1 MQYKIKEI
9 SDITGISIRM
19 LRYYHKIGL
28 LTPKSKSES
37 GYRLYDELDLEKLL
51 HILYLKELDFSLE
64 EIKNIVSNPSLD
76 LKNTLKSQEEL
87 LTKKKERLEAI
98 INALK
103 KTTTSYPKESF
114 TIQREIFTAFDMA
127 EIERNKENFEQEFGS
142 KFGEETMNECKANH
156 SDFTKEDWTI
166 VMSKADEILSEI
178 SRLVSKKPSDP
189 NVQNI
194 IKRYRDFI
202 NENMWNCTPD
212 RFKTLADLYVT
223 DIEYRDYIIQY
234 HKDLPEFLRE
244 AIYLYCDISIND

>member
-19 LRYYHKIGL
+19 LRHYHKIGL
-28 LTPKSKSES
+28 LTPKTKSES
-37 GYRLYDELDLEKLL
+37 GYRLYDEQDIEKLL

-76 LKNTLKSQEEL
+76 FKKTLKSQEEL

-103 KTTTSYPKESF
+103 KTTSYPKESF

-127 EIERNKENFEQEFGS
+127 EIERNKEKFESEFGA
-142 KFGEETMNECKANH
+142 KFDEETMNECKTNH
-156 SDFTKEDWTI
+156 SNFTKEDWTI
-166 VMSKADEILSEI
+166 VMSKADEILSGI
-178 SRLVSKKPSDP
+178 SRFMSKKPSDP
-189 NVQNI
+189 DVQNL

-202 NENMWNCTPD
+202 NENMWNCTAD

-223 DIEYRDYIIQY
+223 DIEYRDYIIKY
-234 HKDLPEFLRE
+234 HKDLPKFLRE
-244 AIYLYCDISIND
+244 AIYIYCNLLVND